1 MDNGQSKN
9 WKRVCDL
16 VLNFCVTPL
25 LQEKQYATMLIDK
38 YNQVDIIESFISF
51 NNLFYCKSKTKGK
64 SKVLILV
71 SN

>member
-1 MDNGQSKN
+1 MDNLRTGK
-9 WKRVCDL
+9 VCGL

-38 YNQVDIIESFISF
+38 YNQLDIIESFISF
-51 NNLFYCKSKTKGK
+51 NNLFYYKFKTKGK
-64 SKVLILV
+64 SNVLILM